1 MKLNND
7 HPNIKQK
14 GFSLIEVLIALVI
27 FSFALVGIA
36 SLMSLSM
43 RGNQNGYVRSQA
55 NILSVDIINRMQ
67 ANLGGVWEG
76 EYNGLIQSGNTK
88 CDLDT
93 PCTPA
98 ELAALDKESWYDTL
112 QQILP
117 ESTGQITCE
126 TPTLPAGVLNSG
138 LWVAYPPFSGICIVS
153 ISWKEV
159 NEQGVVDQNIEIRIQ
174 P

>member
-1 MKLNND
+1 MKLTNYHTAN
-7 HPNIKQK
+7 KQI

-55 NILSVDIINRMQ
+55 NILSVDIVNRMQ
-67 ANLGGVWEG
+67 ANLGGIWEG
-76 EYNGLIQSGNTK
+76 EYNGLIEDGATK
-88 CDLDT
+88 CNLES

-98 ELAALDKESWYDTL
+98 DLAALDKESWYRSL

-117 ESTGQITCE
+117 NSTGRINCE
-126 TPTLPAGVLNSG
+126 TPSLPVGVLNSG
-138 LWVAYPPFSGICIVS
+138 IWVAYPPFPGICIIS
-153 ISWKEV
+153 ISWAEI
-159 NEQGVVDQNIEIRIQ
+159 NEQGMAKQNIEIRIQ